1 MFRAIASAKKFRN
14 RRRSSDSHAAGR
26 DVFHRRL
33 LCEPLEDRHLLS
45 VALNWGGG
53 PGNPLILTELTPG
66 TTRVPTI
73 TISEPSP
80 GTNLLKVDVGPGN
93 VFDSSSDGPEPGL
106 TYENGQPTNSEYAL
120 VDISQVGNVAGLQ
133 AVLPGDNLVIG
144 PIDDAVG
151 GIGSDNGASGGYL
164 GSEAVNAFAANIE
177 VAGINTVAANTVGY
191 SGPAASTAPGFGG
204 SVQLWASG
212 NLTVES
218 GAVVNTGW
226 GMLALAAD
234 VNQDGSGNDG
244 LGTLSIA
251 RRRRGDIGK
260 SRLRIRVPN
269 PGPGARPDL
278 SGGRRDFAPRGDRQY
293 RGRQQSGP
301 GPRPRGFALPTP
313 AATIDGTSFDGS
325 SLNVPFGQNA
335 ATTSTLTA
343 FDPSG
348 DLYVAAF
355 DADGNQLIN
364 EYGQGSSVPGV
375 TLSGFTELMAL
386 ACDANGDL
394 FVDDS
399 GNVMEFAAGQPDTLG
414 VLERDLQCRGSDL
427 RFQRRPLCRRSGQWC
442 GGRVCPGEH
451 GSHQYLLRPG
461 QPGGHGL
468 RRQRRPL
475 RGRRRL
481 PAATARPLS
490 SSPPAATPPP
500 PPLPDRLITRLPWHA
515 TRSATCM
522 CSTAPTPVPSPAPTG
537 PA

>member
-1 MFRAIASAKKFRN
+1 M
-14 RRRSSDSHAAGR
+14 
-26 DVFHRRL
+26 
-33 LCEPLEDRHLLS
+33 
-45 VALNWGGG
+45 
-53 PGNPLILTELTPG
+53 
-66 TTRVPTI
+66 PTI

-93 VFDSSSDGPEPGL
+93 VFDSSSDGAEPGL

-164 GSEAVNAFAANIE
+164 GSEANAFAANIE

-191 SGPAASTAPGFGG
+191 SGPAASTAAGFGG

-244 LGTLSIA
+244 LGTRVDR

-260 SRLRIRVPN
+260 SRLRDSGLKIRRRRVPIYPEAGTISLRGATVNIEAGSN
-269 PGPGARPDL
+269 PAL
-278 SGGRRDFAPRGDRQY
+278 VSAP
-293 RGRQQSGP
+293 
-301 GPRPRGFALPTP
+301 GFALPTP

-394 FVDDS
+394 FVNDS
-399 GNVMEFAAGQPDTLG
+399 GNVMEFHGQPDTLG
-414 VLERDLQCRGSDL
+414 DL
-427 RFQRRPLCRRSGQWC
+427 
-442 GGRVCPGEH
+442 
-451 GSHQYLLRPG
+451 
-461 QPGGHGL
+461 
-468 RRQRRPL
+468 
-475 RGRRRL
+475 
-481 PAATARPLS
+481 
-490 SSPPAATPPP
+490 
-500 PPLPDRLITRLPWHA
+500 
-515 TRSATCM
+515 
-522 CSTAPTPVPSPAPTG
+522 
-537 PA
+537 